1 MASPR
6 IAGQDTEI
14 TVVVDGEPI
23 ANITAVKSFD
33 VTWKLTIKTEEYVG
47 ETTPRKDDF
56 FEGLSGKIEIDMEGT
71 DSLTLIQTIQTR
83 AQNRA
88 LSTKIGIKSTLQF
101 PSGERVIINIPNAFF
116 SDIPMSFASRT
127 DYGKITLSYEAE
139 TGRIVSR

>member
-6 IAGQDTEI
+6 ISGQDTEI
-14 TVVVDGEPI
+14 TVVVDGEPV
-23 ANITAVKSFD
+23 ANITAVKSFT
-33 VTWKLTIKTEEYVG
+33 VTWKMTVKSEEYCG

-56 FEGLSGKIEIDMEGT
+56 FEGLSGSIEIDLEGT
-71 DSLTLIQTIQTR
+71 DALTLIQTIQTR

-88 LSTKIGIKSTLQF
+88 LTTKIGIKSMLQF
-101 PSGERVIINIPNAFF
+101 PSGDRAIINIPQAFF
-116 SDIPMSFASRT
+116 SDIPVNFASRT

>member
-6 IAGQDTEI
+6 IAGQDTEV
-14 TVVVDGEPI
+14 TVVVDGEPV

-33 VTWKLTIKTEEYVG
+33 VTWKMVIKSEEYVG

-56 FEGLSGKIEIDMEGT
+56 FEGLSGRIEIDMEGT

-88 LSTKIGIKSTLQF
+88 ISTKIGVKSTLQF
-101 PSGERVIINIPNAFF
+101 PDGSRAIINIPNAFF
-116 SDIPMSFASRT
+116 SDIPMNFASRT

>member
-6 IAGQDTEI
+6 IAGQDTEV
-14 TVVVDGEPI
+14 TVVVDGEPV

-33 VTWKLTIKTEEYVG
+33 VTWKMMIKTEEYVG

-56 FEGLSGKIEIDMEGT
+56 FEGLSGRIEVDMEGT
-71 DSLTLIQTIQTR
+71 DVLTLIQTIQTR

-88 LSTKIGIKSTLQF
+88 LTTKIGVKSTLQF
-101 PSGERVIINIPNAFF
+101 PDGSRVIINIPNVFF
-116 SDIPMSFASRT
+116 SDIPMNFASRT